1 MENEQEESLTQ
12 NYSLE
17 ADLVTGWKPKLKI
30 IGPMP
35 LNFDNRSVDRS
46 IMALLHQ
53 DSAFY
58 TISYLGRSSLRQVP
72 VQSALSNFTTFS
84 RGTTDTSITISCI
97 MTSRIW
103 SHSLGNFIPS
113 SSQKSKDPIT
123 GWILQSVRNKLYLIV
138 ALRGAIWTALSAWG
152 LRSTILYWGWIRI
165 PQGMCCGTTFGWKML
180 SNPARQ

>member
-97 MTSRIW
+97 MTSRI
-103 SHSLGNFIPS
+103 
-113 SSQKSKDPIT
+113 
-123 GWILQSVRNKLYLIV
+123 
-138 ALRGAIWTALSAWG
+138 
-152 LRSTILYWGWIRI
+152 
-165 PQGMCCGTTFGWKML
+165 
-180 SNPARQ
+180 